1 MTTKAEQKKELNLI
15 MKNVMLTKN
24 LRNMR
29 IEKDLQN
36 TEFELAKQDYFK
48 PVISKIDNVENR
60 MVTFNTDME
69 NKINAGSTAIQDVHE
84 LQVATAQYLRERDQN
99 LNDTLN
105 QHQQD
110 LAYQNRLQLYQG
122 LPDSTI
128 NAIENNEIRVG
139 PIALKYLKGM
149 QNQSYGLHYNDT
161 KQQYFLGNDE
171 RWLVKFNYNNIILQ
185 DVMDE
190 KTEDEI
196 VMTDGLWK
204 LLTRNEIDVEED
216 DEIMYQELAYDYGLM
231 FKSNGSQ
238 RNSRSKKWTHI
249 LSKSPHLQPKDVVL
263 QKTKFSSTKETGG
276 KERINSDPGGA
287 SGGASSSAA
296 SSSRGIPIITA
307 KKTATRLVKRRNT
320 IASPLSSNSRK
331 KLREEQ
337 DRIINEHAQN
347 IEGDVFRTP
356 DATLDQSQMEISYGK
371 GLNKIG
377 RSPHE
382 PTANSSNYIVLPDNN
397 KFLIDRYKT
406 YLSNLFLGHKL
417 DYNEANFVAER
428 LLKKKLLNKKQYT
441 YFLNILNKN

>member
-1 MTTKAEQKKELNLI
+1 MATKAERKKEIDLML
-15 MKNVMLTKN
+15 KDAMLTKR

-29 IEKDLQN
+29 IEKELQN
-36 TEFELAKQDYFK
+36 TEFELAKETYFR

-60 MVTFNTDME
+60 MLTYNTGIE
-69 NKINAGSTAIQDVHE
+69 HKLNAGSAALNDVHE

-99 LNDTLN
+99 LNETLN

-110 LAYQNRLQLYQG
+110 LAYQNRLALYQG

-149 QNQSYGLHYNDT
+149 QNQSYGLHYNDS
-161 KQQYFLGNDE
+161 KEQYFLGNDE
-171 RWLVKFNYNNIILQ
+171 RWLVKFNFNNLILQ

-190 KTEDEI
+190 KIEDEI

-231 FKSNGSQ
+231 FKSSGAQ

-249 LSKSPHLQPKDVVL
+249 LSKSSHLQPKDVVL
-263 QKTKFSSTKETGG
+263 QKSKFTSNG
-276 KERINSDPGGA
+276 KERISSDPGGA
-287 SGGASSSAA
+287 SSSSA
-296 SSSRGIPIITA
+296 STSRAIPIISS
-307 KKTATRLVKRRNT
+307 KKTATRLIKRRNT
-320 IASPLSSNSRK
+320 IHSPILTNSKK

-337 DRIINEHAQN
+337 ERIIHENAQN

-356 DATLDQSQMEISYGK
+356 DATLNNSRMDISYGSGLQRKSWSVGKK
-371 GLNKIG
+371 GVKPKP
-377 RSPHE
+377 S
-382 PTANSSNYIVLPDNN
+382 ANQKNNYIYLPDNDN
-397 KFLIDRYKT
+397 LLVEKFKT
-406 YLSNLFLGHKL
+406 YLSALHAGHNI
-417 DYNEANFVAER
+417 DFNEAHHVAAR
-428 LLKKKLLNKKQYT
+428 LLEKKILTKKNY
-441 YFLNILNKN
+441 KNFISKI

>member
-1 MTTKAEQKKELNLI
+1 
-15 MKNVMLTKN
+15 
-24 LRNMR
+24 
-29 IEKDLQN
+29 LQ
-36 TEFELAKQDYFK
+36 L
-48 PVISKIDNVENR
+48 V
-60 MVTFNTDME
+60 
-69 NKINAGSTAIQDVHE
+69 
-84 LQVATAQYLRERDQN
+84 TAQYLRERDQN

-347 IEGDVFRTP
+347 IEGDVFTTP
-356 DATLDQSQMEISYGK
+356 DTTLDQSKMDISYGK
-371 GLNKIG
+371 GLPKNKEGKI
-377 RSPHE
+377 P
-382 PTANSSNYIVLPDNN
+382 PIKNNYIVLPDNN
-397 KFLIDRYKT
+397 KFLIERYKN
-406 YLSNLFLGHKL
+406 YLSNLFAGHKL
-417 DYNEANFVAER
+417 DYNEASFVADR
-428 LLKKKLLNKKQYT
+428 LLKKKLLSKKQYK
-441 YFLNILNKN
+441 YFISILNKK